1 MKPNDKELLSGKF
14 GPGDIVKALGKNVT
28 LEKMFWA
35 FRRLILAEDIRP
47 QLLSQSEMAFYSG
60 AMTVIEI
67 YCWTH
72 NAKLSERERTDLI
85 IKIRE
90 EILEYGERAHIRT

>member
-1 MKPNDKELLSGKF
+1 MNRNEKDLLSGKL
-14 GPGDIVKALGKNVT
+14 GPREIVSALGNNVT

-47 QLLSQSEMAFYSG
+47 QPLSQSEMAFYSG
-60 AMTVIEI
+60 AMTIIEI

-90 EILEYGERAHIRT
+90 EILEYGEKAHRRT

>member
-1 MKPNDKELLSGKF
+1 MNRNEKELLSGKL
-14 GPGDIVKALGKNVT
+14 GPREIVAALGRNVT

-47 QLLSQSEMAFYSG
+47 QPLSQSEMAFYSG
-60 AMTVIEI
+60 AMTIIEI

-85 IKIRE
+85 IKIRK
-90 EILEYGERAHIRT
+90 EIVEYGEKAHRRT